1 MMIWKR
7 VMTGNNQRRR
17 GIKEGQRCGDKQ
29 REERGER
36 QRKYS
41 KKGK

>member
-17 GIKEGQRCGDKQ
+17 GIKEGQRWGDKQ

-41 KKGK
+41 KK